1 MTNPGI
7 DAAGTAF
14 AAGMCGVATCRIDS
28 GEVFRGE
35 DRIDALLWR
44 LQANTID
51 EALLTKVLA
60 RQASAARKSG

>member
-14 AAGMCGVATCRIDS
+14 AAGMPGVATSRID
-28 GEVFRGE
+28 GEVFWGK

-44 LQANTID
+44 LQENTID
-51 EALLTKVLA
+51 EALLVKVLA
-60 RQASAARKSG
+60 RPASAARKVG